1 MKSATIVLQGVIL
14 LAGIGALAFLLGMPQ
29 IEGRNAHA
37 TQFQIYFND
46 PFLAY
51 GYIAAI
57 PFFMVLWQAF
67 TVLGY
72 AKQDRAFSPEAV
84 KAALTAKVCGLAMIG
99 FVVGGEILLLSNVFG
114 AIDPS
119 DDRAGG
125 LAMGIMIGFGSVVI
139 AATASMFEQLLRD
152 AVALKAKAEIS
163 AAEGT

>member
-1 MKSATIVLQGVIL
+1 MKTSTVFLQAVTVLVGL
-14 LAGIGALAFLLGMPQ
+14 GALAFLLGMPQ

-51 GYIAAI
+51 AYTAAI
-57 PFFMVLWQAF
+57 PFFVVLWKAF

-72 AKQDRAFSPEAV
+72 ARQDRVFSPEAV
-84 KAALTAKVCGLAMIG
+84 AAARTAKLCGLAMIG
-99 FVVGGEILLLSNVFG
+99 FVVGGEILLLSGVFG

-125 LAMGIMIGFGSVVI
+125 VAMGVMIGFGSAVI
-139 AATASMFEQLLRD
+139 AATAATLERTLQK
-152 AVALKAKAEIS
+152 AVEMKAA
-163 AAEGT
+163 